1 MIRTMHNNSFVN
13 EEKAEKDEVREDQ
26 FLLTINFGNF
36 NKKKKFY
43 FIFDQESNCTSI
55 FILNFPLLGHISL
68 LKYGCLANFCSEHM
82 ASRLINCNSSLLMY
96 NSNTMPN
103 VFIYNVWFWWNCYSS
118 AESMRAGEKKFH
130 QLSQYSSITVVIFS
144 SQQTRRLYN

>member
-36 NKKKKFY
+36 NKKNKFY

-82 ASRLINCNSSLLMY
+82 ASRLIKPQLFSL
-96 NSNTMPN
+96 N
-103 VFIYNVWFWWNCYSS
+103 V
-118 AESMRAGEKKFH
+118 
-130 QLSQYSSITVVIFS
+130 
-144 SQQTRRLYN
+144 